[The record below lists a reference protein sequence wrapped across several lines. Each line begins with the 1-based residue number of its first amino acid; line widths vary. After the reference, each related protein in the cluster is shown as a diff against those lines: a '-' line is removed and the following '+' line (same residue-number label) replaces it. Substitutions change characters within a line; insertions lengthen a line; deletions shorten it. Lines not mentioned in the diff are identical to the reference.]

1 MVATRERTNTT
12 LMAKISN
19 ISNKEKYVKDI
30 MYDSEA
36 GDFILASRITRHDV
50 CLVAHNG
57 LNFDFPVLFN
67 GA

>member
-1 MVATRERTNTT
+1 
-12 LMAKISN
+12 MAKISN

-36 GDFILASRITRHDV
+36 EDFILASRITRHDV

-57 LNFDFPVLFN
+57 LKFDFPVLFN